1 MTMRQILYS
10 SKFFSNPFQKCDK
23 FSASS
28 GHNLQLKATNQ
39 PKWSESVHWIISK
52 YNSGLSVLWLQA
64 SWIQVLITI

>member
-10 SKFFSNPFQKCDK
+10 SKFFSDPFQKCDK

-52 YNSGLSVLWLQA
+52 YNSGLSVLWLLTL
-64 SWIQVLITI
+64 WILIFTII